1 MPRAMTIP
9 FFDIGP
15 THAGIEAGLND
26 AWRNTL
32 QRGHFIMGEALQG
45 FEAAFAH
52 YCGAQTAIGVANGL
66 DALTLTLEA
75 LGIGAGDEV
84 IVPAHTFIATWLG
97 VSRAQA
103 RPVPVDCDAATCNID
118 PARVAAA
125 ITSRT
130 KAVIAVH
137 LYGNPADMAPLQAL
151 AARHGLHLIE
161 DAAQAHGA
169 TYRGHTTGTLG
180 VAAGFSFYPTKN
192 LGALG
197 DGGAV
202 VTSDAGVAA
211 RLRLLRN
218 YGSERK
224 YEHQV
229 AGCNSRLDELQAA
242 LLSVKLPQLDSL
254 NAQRRQIARAY
265 SEGLADL
272 NSITLPVIT
281 EGAEAVWHLYT
292 IRHPQRDA
300 VIARLAEAGV
310 QAMIHY
316 PAPPHLQPAYADLG
330 YGRGAFPVAESIAAQ
345 TISLPIWP
353 GMSSAQIAHVI
364 DSVRMAVTNPPA
376 AVRQ

>member
-1 MPRAMTIP
+1 MPNAMKVP

-15 THAGIEAGLND
+15 THAGIEAGLHE
-26 AWRNTL
+26 AWRSTL
-32 QRGHFIMGEALQG
+32 QRGHFIMGDALQA

-52 YCGAQTAIGVANGL
+52 YCGADAAIGVANGL

-75 LGIGAGDEV
+75 LGIGPGDEV

-103 RPVPVDCDAATCNID
+103 VPVPVDCDAATCNID
-118 PARVAAA
+118 PAKVAMA
-125 ITSRT
+125 ITGRT
-130 KAVIAVH
+130 KAIIAVH

-151 AARHGLHLIE
+151 AAQHKLHLVE

-169 TYRGHTTGTLG
+169 TYRGQTTGMLG
-180 VAAGFSFYPTKN
+180 IAAGFSFYPTKN

-202 VTSDAGVAA
+202 VTNDAGVAK

-224 YEHQV
+224 YEHEV

-242 LLSVKLPQLDSL
+242 LLSVKLPGLDEL
-254 NAQRRQIARAY
+254 NRQRRQIAKSY
-265 SEGLADL
+265 SDGLAGL
-272 NSITLPVIT
+272 NSIILPVAT
-281 EGAEAVWHLYT
+281 EGAEPVWHLYT

-310 QAMIHY
+310 QALIHY
-316 PAPPHLQPAYADLG
+316 PAPPHLQPAYAGLG
-330 YGRGAFPVAESIAAQ
+330 YDAGAFPVAESIAAQ

-353 GMSSAQIAHVI
+353 GMGSAQIAHVI
-364 DSVRMAVTNPPA
+364 DSVRKA
-376 AVRQ
+376 AQ